1 MKTAEFASIIPLIR
15 VWESKLL
22 SRMQYD
28 RLIEADTLENAL
40 KLLQETTYGSFLVGE
55 DFETA
60 LNKAA
65 LSMYSD
71 IYKATPYKDL
81 VTFMRVKYDYHNLKT
96 LVKGKILEKD
106 FSDILI
112 HTGNVDA
119 LELQTAISTGELKT
133 LSRADKDNPKDGD
146 PNEVMIK
153 AIDATLQDYEAT
165 KDPQRIDIIL
175 DKYMFEH
182 MRQIVASIN
191 NDFISKYISTLID
204 VTNIKTLLR
213 VKRLNK
219 DIAFFRELIIDGG
232 KLDRTTLTSLFSE
245 SFDGISHRLSSG
257 EYGGLLKDDVQ
268 GLEKNIDNYLMNYM
282 KKAKF
287 INLGPEPIVVYMYA
301 REAEIKNIRIILVG
315 KLNKVSENLI
325 RERLRDSYV

>member
-28 RLIEADTLENAL
+28 RLIEAETLEDAL
-40 KLLQETTYGSFLVGE
+40 KLLQETTYGSFLVSQ

-65 LSMYSD
+65 LGMYND

-81 VTFMRVKYDYHNLKT
+81 VTFMRVKYDYHNLKA

-119 LELQTAISTGELKT
+119 LELQTAISSGELKT
-133 LSRADKDNPKDGD
+133 LSRADSDNPKNGD
-146 PNEVMIK
+146 PNGVMIK
-153 AIDATLQDYEAT
+153 AIEATLQDYEAT
-165 KDPQRIDIIL
+165 KDPQRIDIML

-219 DIAFFRELIIDGG
+219 DIVFFRELIIDGG

-245 SFDGISHRLSSG
+245 SFDGISHRLNSG

>member
-28 RLIEADTLENAL
+28 RLIEADTLEDAL
-40 KLLQETTYGSFLVGE
+40 KLLQETTYGSFLVAQ

-65 LSMYSD
+65 LSMYND
-71 IYKATPYKDL
+71 IYKATPYEDL
-81 VTFMRVKYDYHNLKT
+81 VNFIRVKYDYHNLKA
-96 LVKGKILEKD
+96 LIKGKILEKD

-112 HTGNVDA
+112 HTGNVDV
-119 LELQTAISTGELKT
+119 LELQTAISSGELKA
-133 LSRADKDNPKDGD
+133 LSRTDKDNPKGGD
-146 PNEVMIK
+146 PNGVMIK
-153 AIDATLQDYEAT
+153 AIEATLQDYEAT

-191 NDFISKYISTLID
+191 NDFISTYISTLID

-213 VKRLNK
+213 VKKLNK

-232 KLDRTTLTSLFSE
+232 KLDRKTLTSLFSE
-245 SFDGISHRLSSG
+245 SFDGISHRLNSG
-257 EYGGLLKDDVQ
+257 EYGGLLKDNVQ

>member
-28 RLIEADTLENAL
+28 RLIEAETLEDAL
-40 KLLQETTYGSFLVGE
+40 KLLQETTYGSFLVSQ

-65 LSMYSD
+65 LGMYND
-71 IYKATPYKDL
+71 IYKATPYEDL
-81 VTFMRVKYDYHNLKT
+81 VNFIRVKYDYHNLKA
-96 LVKGKILEKD
+96 LIKGKILEKD

-112 HTGNVDA
+112 HTGNVDV
-119 LELQTAISTGELKT
+119 LELQTVISSGELKT
-133 LSRADKDNPKDGD
+133 LSRADRDNPKNGD
-146 PNEVMIK
+146 SNGVMIK
-153 AIDATLQDYEAT
+153 AIEATLQDYEAT

-219 DIAFFRELIIDGG
+219 DISFFRELIIDGG

-245 SFDGISHRLSSG
+245 SFDGISHRLNSG
-257 EYGGLLKDDVQ
+257 DYGGLLKDDVQ